1 MARVTTYNQLEKGT
15 GSMDHPSKLSSAQK
29 KVLKEFYSGP
39 SIKVAFNK
47 KERKKIWNEFKKDR
61 NINKYDYLKKK
72 APAIFAELKKSLGN
86 KKNIQ
91 PAVFSECVYAQAFAD
106 KFNLLIFENHINS
119 RGIKFDFGGI
129 ELLNA
134 ENLTIRY
141 SYSTSDKKISL
152 VQAGGASG
160 VDCALISF
168 EKKIATMIELKEPYA
183 RTSAPDL
190 PKYGEDGFLV
200 SSDKFVRE
208 NPQFKSMLE
217 EQIKKRFNIFDH
229 LGSNLSDFSAES
241 IESAVTQNYS
251 GEKFADF
258 ICTEDSSGFLVLIPS
273 GHVGRWAKLEGE
285 LRPTGRNSYPVWTPN
300 KLLSVLKE
308 KGGSIQN
315 DTVTMPLSSFKQSK
329 ARGGE
334 NISRFKI
341 SPLFFIRSE
350 DVENTKSTVIFKL
363 GVVKQNI
370 PDITAKIKFENLEVS
385 EVKEFYTDKI

>member
-1 MARVTTYNQLEKGT
+1 MASRLE
-15 GSMDHPSKLSSAQK
+15 LSATQK
-29 KVLKEFYSGP
+29 IVLSDFYSKP
-39 SIKVAFNK
+39 STKVAFNTAQRREIWDQFKSHREIK
-47 KERKKIWNEFKKDR
+47 KFRHLEEEV
-61 NINKYDYLKKK
+61 
-72 APAIFAELKKSLGN
+72 PAIFAEISKAILN
-86 KKNIQ
+86 EKNIQ
-91 PAVFSECVYAQAFAD
+91 PAVFSECAYAQAFAD
-106 KFNLLIFENHINS
+106 KFNLSIFKNHIDS
-119 RGIKFDFGGI
+119 QGIKFDFGGL
-129 ELLNA
+129 ELPYA
-134 ENLTIRY
+134 EDLTIRY
-141 SYSTSDKKISL
+141 SYSSSDKKISL
-152 VQAGGASG
+152 VQAGGAGG

-200 SSDKFVRE
+200 SSDKFVQD

-251 GEKFADF
+251 GEKFAHF

-273 GHVGRWAKLEGE
+273 GHIKHWAKLEGE

-308 KGGSIQN
+308 KGGSIHN

-334 NISRFKI
+334 KISRFKI
-341 SPLFFIRSE
+341 SPLFFVRSE

-363 GVVKQNI
+363 GAIKQNI
-370 PDITAKIKFENLEVS
+370 ADITAKIKFENLEVS

>member
-1 MARVTTYNQLEKGT
+1 MKTPSPLSDVQKPLLKDFYAKPATKVT
-15 GSMDHPSKLSSAQK
+15 
-29 KVLKEFYSGP
+29 
-39 SIKVAFNK
+39 FNTV
-47 KERKKIWNEFKKDR
+47 ERKKIWDEFKLHRKLEEFT
-61 NINKYDYLKKK
+61 YLKE
-72 APAIFAELKKSLGN
+72 AVPAIFAEISKALLHE
-86 KKNIQ
+86 KNIQ

-106 KFNLLIFENHINS
+106 KFNLSVFENHINS
-119 RGIKFDFGGI
+119 NGIKFDFSGI
-129 ELLNA
+129 AIANA
-134 ENLTIRY
+134 EDLTIRY
-141 SYSTSDKKISL
+141 SYSGTDKKDSL
-152 VQAGGASG
+152 VQAGGAGG

-217 EQIKKRFNIFDH
+217 EQIKKRFNIFDN

-241 IESAVTQNYS
+241 IESAVTENYS
-251 GEKFADF
+251 GEKFAHF
-258 ICTEDSSGFLVLIPS
+258 ICTEDSSGYLVLIPS
-273 GHVGRWAKLEGE
+273 NHVASWAELEGE

-308 KGGSIQN
+308 KGGIVNS
-315 DTVTMPLSSFKQSK
+315 DTVTMPLLSFKQSK

-341 SPLFFIRSE
+341 SPLFFVRSE
-350 DVENTKSTVIFKL
+350 DIENTKGNVTFKIDD
-363 GVVKQNI
+363 VKQNI
-370 PDITAKIKFENLEVS
+370 PDITAKINFKNLDVS
-385 EVKEFYTDKI
+385 EVKKFYTDKI